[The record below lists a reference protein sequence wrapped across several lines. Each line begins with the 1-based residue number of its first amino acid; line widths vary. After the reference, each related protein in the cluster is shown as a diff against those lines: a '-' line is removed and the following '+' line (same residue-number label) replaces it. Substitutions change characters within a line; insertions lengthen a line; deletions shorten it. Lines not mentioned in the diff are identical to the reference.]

1 MLGHVHVVGLD
12 GMWEFF
18 HGKSGRPK
26 VLLLPHPEYDASEPP
41 PPWLKAVA
49 LAFNH
54 TDPYKTAFF
63 AYVPPAESERIA
75 QLFGASQLPALL
87 GCRASIMWGW
97 TTHIYSPELTAQA
110 MAARDASDPSRWPAE
125 FDASHMTQFITDVL
139 DKSARDDDA
148 AHRTRK
154 FPKLPHPPREEPM
167 AHTLDGGHGTNTKV
181 VRNHKARKLVHS
193 GKAEL

>member
-110 MAARDASDPSRWPAE
+110 MAARGP
-125 FDASHMTQFITDVL
+125 
-139 DKSARDDDA
+139 
-148 AHRTRK
+148 
-154 FPKLPHPPREEPM
+154 EPM
-167 AHTLDGGHGTNTKV
+167 AGRVRRVAHDAVYQRRARQERARRRRGAQDAQVPKAAAPDARGADGAH
-181 VRNHKARKLVHS
+181 ARRRPRYEHE
-193 GKAEL
+193 GRAQPQGEEIG